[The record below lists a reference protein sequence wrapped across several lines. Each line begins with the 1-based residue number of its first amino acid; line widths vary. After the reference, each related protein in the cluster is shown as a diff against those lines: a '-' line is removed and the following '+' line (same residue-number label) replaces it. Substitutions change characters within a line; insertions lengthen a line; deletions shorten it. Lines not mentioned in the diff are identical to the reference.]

1 MNAVVR
7 LVAVAVCATFATL
20 LPAAGL
26 ALATGDLALAVEM
39 GLVALLGG
47 LMGGLVL
54 LANAGRP
61 RALRRMNGLLAVVL
75 AWITCAAG
83 AALAMAELFEL
94 SFARALFEAAAALT
108 TTGQS
113 LLGERAAIAAPLLL
127 WRVTLE
133 WFGGLL
139 TLVCLLQI
147 VAPAGL
153 GGLPQFTGRL
163 FTTPARG
170 PRRDSGQRRDTGE
183 RGVQDEMTLSRSRRI
198 AQRYALVT
206 LGFWGV
212 FMLVGL
218 PPLEASMLAMVGVA
232 TGGFVF
238 FDAPVVDVLGT
249 SGMLALALAFILGA
263 TSILWRSGAGQ
274 GVGRGGRQSA
284 FDLARFRRANV
295 EAIAITTIA
304 AFTAAVLLI
313 RLSAV
318 SGEGVLNGEVLA
330 ESVLGAASLVATSGI
345 ESRPGF
351 LALLPDVALLM
362 LVFTG
367 ASLFSTTGG
376 VKLYRVV
383 GLARY
388 AENELVNLI
397 YPSAVSPLAVGGR
410 PVADATLGAIWAYF
424 VFAVA
429 FVALAAFGLALGPFA
444 FEAGFKAAVA
454 LFTNAGPLYD
464 AMVPQAAGAAEGWPA
479 FRDLDAPLLAWASFV
494 MLLGRLEIL
503 VVFAALNIR
512 FWTGR

>member
-20 LPAAGL
+20 VPAAIVAF
-26 ALATGDLALAVEM
+26 ALGDVGRAVQM
-39 GLVALLGG
+39 GLVATLGG
-47 LMGGLVL
+47 LLGALVL
-54 LANAGRP
+54 LANSGRP
-61 RALRRMNGLLAVVL
+61 RTLRRMEGLLAVVFAWL
-75 AWITCAAG
+75 ASSLC
-83 AALAMAELFEL
+83 AALAAAELFEL
-94 SFARALFEAAAALT
+94 PFSRAMFEATAALT

-113 LLGERAAIAAPLLL
+113 VLGERAAIDLPLVF

-163 FTTPARG
+163 FTRTS
-170 PRRDSGQRRDTGE
+170 RRRRAPLHDGAAVE
-183 RGVQDEMTLSRSRRI
+183 DAMTLSRSRRI
-198 AQRYALVT
+198 AVRYALVT
-206 LGFWGV
+206 LAFWSLFV
-212 FMLVGL
+212 IAGL
-218 PPLEASMLAMVGVA
+218 APLDAMMLAMMGIA

-238 FDAPVVDVLGT
+238 FDGPLIDVLGT
-249 SGMLALALAFILGA
+249 PGMLVLALALLLGA
-263 TSILWRSGAGQ
+263 TSILW
-274 GVGRGGRQSA
+274 QSSA
-284 FDLARFRRANV
+284 NLGSARFAQRNV
-295 EAIAITTIA
+295 EAVAIVAIA
-304 AFTAAVLLI
+304 AFIAMTLFLRLVAVT
-313 RLSAV
+313 
-318 SGEGVLNGEVLA
+318 GEPVAGLESVA
-330 ESVLGAASLVATSGI
+330 ESLLGAASLVATSGV

-351 LALLPDVALLM
+351 LVLLPDVALLM
-362 LVFTG
+362 VVLVG

-397 YPSAVSPLAVGGR
+397 YPSAISPLSVGGR
-410 PVADATLGAIWAYF
+410 SVPDATLGAIWAYF

-429 FVALAAFGLALGPFA
+429 FVALAAFGLALGPFG
-444 FEAGFKAAVA
+444 FEAAFKAAVA

-464 AMVPQAAGAAEGWPA
+464 ALVPQAAGADEGWPA
-479 FRDLDAPLLAWASFV
+479 FAELSAPLLAWSAFV

-503 VVFAALNIR
+503 VVFAALNIH

>member
-20 LPAAGL
+20 LPSSLL
-26 ALATGDLALAVEM
+26 ALAMGEVALAVQT
-39 GLVALLGG
+39 GLVAMLGG
-47 LMGGLVL
+47 LLGALVL

-61 RALRRMNGLLAVVL
+61 GTLRRMDGLLAVVL
-75 AWITCAAG
+75 AWLAAAIG
-83 AALAMAELFEL
+83 GSLATMELFDL
-94 SFARALFEAAAALT
+94 PFARALFEATAALT

-113 LLGERAAIAAPLLL
+113 VLGERAALPAPLLF

-153 GGLPQFTGRL
+153 GGLPQFTGQL
-163 FTTPARG
+163 FSRANSRRG
-170 PRRDSGQRRDTGE
+170 RASDTMAGQGTIEDA
-183 RGVQDEMTLSRSRRI
+183 MTLTRSRRI
-198 AQRYALVT
+198 AERYALVT
-206 LGFWGV
+206 LAFWAV

-218 PPLEASMLAMVGVA
+218 GPLEAAMLAMVGVA
-232 TGGFVF
+232 TGGFLF
-238 FDAPVVDVLGT
+238 FDGPVVDVLGPV
-249 SGMLALALAFILGA
+249 GMLALALAFLLGA
-263 TSILWRSGAGQ
+263 TSILWQSGINLT
-274 GVGRGGRQSA
+274 VG
-284 FDLARFRRANV
+284 RFRRRNV
-295 EAIAITTIA
+295 EAVAIAVIA
-304 AFTAAVLLI
+304 AVVAFILLA
-313 RLSAV
+313 RLVAV
-318 SGEGVLNGEVLA
+318 SGEGGANGEAIA
-330 ESVLGAASLVATSGI
+330 ESVLGAASLIATSGI

-351 LALLPDVALLM
+351 LSLLPDVALLM

-376 VKLYRVV
+376 VKLYRIV

-388 AENELVNLI
+388 AENELLNLI
-397 YPSAVSPLAVGGR
+397 YPSAVTPLSVGGR
-410 PVADATLGAIWAYF
+410 PVPDATLGAIWAYF

-429 FVALAAFGLALGPFA
+429 FVALAAFGLALGPFG
-444 FEAGFKAAVA
+444 FEAAFKAAVA

-464 AMVPQAAGAAEGWPA
+464 AMVPQAVGAEEGWPA
-479 FRDLDAPLLAWASFV
+479 FDEIGAPLLAWSAFV

-503 VVFAALNIR
+503 VVFAALNIH